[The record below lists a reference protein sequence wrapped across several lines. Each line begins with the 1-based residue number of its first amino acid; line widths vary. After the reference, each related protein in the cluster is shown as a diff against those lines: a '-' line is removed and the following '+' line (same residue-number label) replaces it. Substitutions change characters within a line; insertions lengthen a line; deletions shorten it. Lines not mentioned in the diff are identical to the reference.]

1 MDITTFNR
9 AKEAYN
15 AHNWESAIILFSQC
29 GTGPSTGEACH
40 LCGNALMRLGRVQE
54 AVQAYRAAA
63 SDMTYRNQGA
73 VYTNLGKAQMALGD
87 LRGAVDSLRHALSDA
102 SYQGAYKAY
111 IALGEAYSKLGD
123 ARNAGVAFRKAAL
136 EENNPDPAKSLINLG
151 VCFMQLRRP
160 ADAAEAYRT
169 AIDFST
175 NDEERCLLNANLGQA
190 YVASNRMMDA
200 VQAFRAATEGGYR
213 LSSAAAADFERA
225 LTASQAYGSRGA
237 GAALSGFGSGSL
249 DPFDP
254 TGASGE
260 ILPSPDTSGFF
271 SIPESELEAAGKGAR
286 PRGAHTTL
294 KIVVVIVALLLVAV
308 GGLFFAY
315 VQGMGIPS
323 QESTID
329 AVFEAANKGTDSSS
343 SWARGVSPDARLQAM
358 AELQDGDSFEI
369 VAMDRSAT
377 ESVALVDVKLPQ
389 GAVLTYRV
397 SLVREGLGWKVS
409 NIERER
415 HAITDDTYTSAL
427 AGPVSADVSTPDPAA
442 TQGEPLPEDQV
453 AAEGV
458 PADGEA
464 PIEGEAP
471 VA

>member
-1 MDITTFNR
+1 M
-9 AKEAYN
+9 
-15 AHNWESAIILFSQC
+15 
-29 GTGPSTGEACH
+29 
-40 LCGNALMRLGRVQE
+40 
-54 AVQAYRAAA
+54 
-63 SDMTYRNQGA
+63 
-73 VYTNLGKAQMALGD
+73 
-87 LRGAVDSLRHALSDA
+87 
-102 SYQGAYKAY
+102 
-111 IALGEAYSKLGD
+111 GEAYSKLGD

-237 GAALSGFGSGSL
+237 GAAPSGFGSGSL

-286 PRGAHTTL
+286 PRGAHTPL

-323 QESTID
+323 QEATID

-343 SWARGVSPDARLQAM
+343 SWVRGVSPDARLQAM

-427 AGPVSADVSTPDPAA
+427 AGPVSADVSTPDPAV

-464 PIEGEAP
+464 PVEGEAP